1 MDLLFLKSKG
11 VENEG
16 ERAYLLMLE
25 KASMLIV
32 LFFILMITVA
42 LELPGWAV
50 GLIVGAHSALSCTDT
65 ITSTTFGDPR
75 KGRRLMWMRAHRT
88 AKVCD
93 DVAVFGFV
101 GTARP
106 RRN

>member
-50 GLIVGAHSALSCTDT
+50 GLIVGGSLGPVVYGHYYINYIRRPKKREKVDVDEGTQN
-65 ITSTTFGDPR
+65 R
-75 KGRRLMWMRAHRT
+75 KG
-88 AKVCD
+88 V
-93 DVAVFGFV
+93 
-101 GTARP
+101 
-106 RRN
+106 

>member
-1 MDLLFLKSKG
+1 MPGMLDLLFLKSKG

-50 GLIVGAHSALSCTDT
+50 GLIVGGSLGPVVYGHYYINYIRRPKKREKVDVDE
-65 ITSTTFGDPR
+65 TTQMR
-75 KGRRLMWMRAHRT
+75 KGE
-88 AKVCD
+88 
-93 DVAVFGFV
+93 
-101 GTARP
+101 
-106 RRN
+106 

>member
-1 MDLLFLKSKG
+1 MPGMMDLLFLKSKG

-50 GLIVGAHSALSCTDT
+50 GLIVGGSLGPVVYGHYYINYIRRPKKREKVDVDEGTQK
-65 ITSTTFGDPR
+65 R
-75 KGRRLMWMRAHRT
+75 KG
-88 AKVCD
+88 V
-93 DVAVFGFV
+93 
-101 GTARP
+101 
-106 RRN
+106 

>member
-1 MDLLFLKSKG
+1 MPGMMDLLFLKSKG

-42 LELPGWAV
+42 LGLPGWAV
-50 GLIVGAHSALSCTDT
+50 GLIVGGSLGPVVYGHYYINYIRRPKKREKVDVDEGTQN
-65 ITSTTFGDPR
+65 R
-75 KGRRLMWMRAHRT
+75 KG
-88 AKVCD
+88 V
-93 DVAVFGFV
+93 
-101 GTARP
+101 
-106 RRN
+106 

>member
-1 MDLLFLKSKG
+1 MPGMMDLLFLKSKG

-42 LELPGWAV
+42 LGLPGWAV
-50 GLIVGAHSALSCTDT
+50 GLIVGASIGPVVYGHYYINYIRRPKKREKVDVDEGTQN
-65 ITSTTFGDPR
+65 R
-75 KGRRLMWMRAHRT
+75 KG
-88 AKVCD
+88 V
-93 DVAVFGFV
+93 
-101 GTARP
+101 
-106 RRN
+106 

>member
-1 MDLLFLKSKG
+1 MPGMMDLLFLKSKG

-50 GLIVGAHSALSCTDT
+50 GLIVGGSLGPVVYGHYYINYIRRPKKREKVDVDEGTQN
-65 ITSTTFGDPR
+65 R
-75 KGRRLMWMRAHRT
+75 KG
-88 AKVCD
+88 V
-93 DVAVFGFV
+93 
-101 GTARP
+101 
-106 RRN
+106 

>member
-1 MDLLFLKSKG
+1 MPGMMDLLFLKSKG
-11 VENEG
+11 VENKG

-50 GLIVGAHSALSCTDT
+50 GLIVGGSLGPVVYGHYYINYIRRPKKREKVDVDEGTQN
-65 ITSTTFGDPR
+65 R
-75 KGRRLMWMRAHRT
+75 KG
-88 AKVCD
+88 V
-93 DVAVFGFV
+93 
-101 GTARP
+101 
-106 RRN
+106 

>member
-50 GLIVGAHSALSCTDT
+50 GLIVGGSLGPVVYGHYYINYIRRPKKREKVDVDEGTQK
-65 ITSTTFGDPR
+65 R
-75 KGRRLMWMRAHRT
+75 KG
-88 AKVCD
+88 V
-93 DVAVFGFV
+93 
-101 GTARP
+101 
-106 RRN
+106 